1 MTPPRAQVRHPQ
13 KTETATNDE
22 PRQVGQKYTNR
33 SPTTGHRGWPGHGT
47 QTRQPNQTTTPA
59 SRKTATSDLNTSLK
73 TVSANNR
80 EVEPKQG
87 IHGVCGP
94 GVPTDRRRVSA
105 PSPRQGKVTDDV
117 TKLPT

>member
-22 PRQVGQKYTNR
+22 PRQIGQKYTKR
-33 SPTTGHRGWPGHGT
+33 SPTTGHRRWPGHGT
-47 QTRQPNQTTTPA
+47 QTRQPNQTTTSA
-59 SRKTATSDLNTSLK
+59 SRKTATSDLNMSLK

-80 EVEPKQG
+80 EVEPKRG

-105 PSPRQGKVTDDV
+105 PT
-117 TKLPT
+117 